1 MPYLPLDLDAKRLL
15 EAIERGL
22 SLPRHNMVGGAMEL
36 WEAVWRQKSALVDCI
51 TLWAAFGPDERITPA
66 LVSRGFLEPTGDGK
80 FRVCGAEQWLFGMK
94 GKSRGGH
101 AAKGNLIP
109 GAKHKKKAKPETVL
123 PRDSAER
130 TDPPLQILSAS
141 AESLP
146 RPPLGTL
153 SALSPSIPAS
163 QQASKDF
170 AGKPPEKGKPEKVPD
185 PRHHPLKLRLV
196 AIFAEL
202 RSGAGY
208 DFTGRD
214 GKEITALL
222 AKGTDE
228 EIERRWRR
236 GLVGTYE
243 RTCHTF
249 GDLASRWNKLATDA
263 PDPPRR
269 AGNARFFAAQDTD
282 QTKLAKVGIA
292 HDF

>member
-1 MPYLPLDLDAKRLL
+1 LTRSSEVFEGGCVPYLPLDLDAKRLL

-170 AGKPPEKGKPEKVPD
+170 AGKPPEKKTPPAQAQAG
-185 PRHHPLKLRLV
+185 RHICRASL
-196 AIFAEL
+196 
-202 RSGAGY
+202 
-208 DFTGRD
+208 
-214 GKEITALL
+214 
-222 AKGTDE
+222 
-228 EIERRWRR
+228 WRR
-236 GLVGTYE
+236 VRLHGQG
-243 RTCHTF
+243 RQGNH
-249 GDLASRWNKLATDA
+249 GAS
-263 PDPPRR
+263 
-269 AGNARFFAAQDTD
+269 G
-282 QTKLAKVGIA
+282 
-292 HDF
+292 